1 MVKTRGMGV
10 AAPQTSFWVVAMLL
24 ISIGVEMLLNAGG
37 DFNREVLGVIVV
49 VIGVVVILLK
59 YFLKLP
65 DISTSEAEAAI
76 ANFEHMYDTFI
87 QAMVKTYGDIV
98 KARDEIVAH
107 RQVIEALAAFLP
119 ATYQARLKELLDALE
134 GKYRQAY
141 LAAP

>member
-1 MVKTRGMGV
+1 MVETRSIRV

>member
-1 MVKTRGMGV
+1 MVETRSIRV

-76 ANFEHMYDTFI
+76 ANFEKMYDTFI
-87 QAMVKTYGDIV
+87 MAMLKTYADV
-98 KARDEIVAH
+98 HKARDEVVAH
-107 RQVIEALAAFLP
+107 RRVIEALAAFLP
-119 ATYQARLKELLDALE
+119 EPHKALLKELLDALE
-134 GKYRQAY
+134 NKYGV
-141 LAAP
+141 